1 MSVTMESHGDTDP
14 RGKSE
19 IAFLPFTFGGI
30 AHFGYARKA
39 FLFTVELVIALLCSL
54 SILWFVCDAYFPIVG
69 QAIDSLPE
77 EEVSITN
84 NRLVWDERDGVL
96 AQSPKLA
103 ISINAYGGP
112 GKVTDS
118 DLTLELAMR
127 SFKIHCING
136 YYTEIPYQIDR
147 FPLNHQRVTSW
158 WKAWMGP
165 LIFWV
170 IFISFCSLVL
180 IWQVLSFLYMFGVKL
195 LAWATRRQVEW
206 TGAYML
212 SGASLMP
219 GALLMTAGILCYSI
233 GCISLEGLGI
243 FAAAHIVLAWIFL
256 LISTLLLPKAPKP
269 VPVFKSA
276 SQPQAAAFG
285 TADVQR
291 EPEPASVDRNNPFS
305 GQKPAKK
312 FSFFGKNKKNPFS

>member
-1 MSVTMESHGDTDP
+1 MESRGDTVP
-14 RGKSE
+14 QGKSE

-96 AQSPKLA
+96 AQSSKLA

-112 GKVTDS
+112 KKLTDS

-127 SFKIHCING
+127 SFKLHCING
-136 YYTEIPYQIDR
+136 YYTELPYQIDR
-147 FPLNHQRVTSW
+147 FPLNRQRVTSW

-165 LIFWV
+165 LIFWI
-170 IFISFCSLVL
+170 IFISFCSLVFV
-180 IWQVLSFLYMFGVKL
+180 WQILSFLYMFGVKII
-195 LAWATRRQVEW
+195 AWAARRQVEW

-219 GALLMTAGILCYSI
+219 GALLMTAGIFCYSI
-233 GCISLEGLGI
+233 GCISLDGLGI
-243 FAAAHIVLAWIFL
+243 VAAAHIGLAWIFL
-256 LISTLLLPKAPKP
+256 LISSLLLPKAPKP
-269 VPVFKSA
+269 VPVFKQ
-276 SQPQAAAFG
+276 SQPRDAFESPAAP
-285 TADVQR
+285 R
-291 EPEPASVDRNNPFS
+291 EPEENTVSADRNNPFS

-312 FSFFGKNKKNPFS
+312 SSFFRRNKQNPFS

>member
-1 MSVTMESHGDTDP
+1 MSVTMESRGDTVP
-14 RGKSE
+14 QGKSE

-39 FLFTVELVIALLCSL
+39 FLFTVELVIALFCSL

-96 AQSPKLA
+96 AQSSKLA

-112 GKVTDS
+112 KQLTDS

-127 SFKIHCING
+127 SFKLHCING

-147 FPLNHQRVTSW
+147 FPLNRQRVTSW

-165 LIFWV
+165 LIFWI
-170 IFISFCSLVL
+170 IFISFCSLVFV
-180 IWQVLSFLYMFGVKL
+180 WQILSFLYMFGVKII
-195 LAWATRRQVEW
+195 AWAARRQVEW

-219 GALLMTAGILCYSI
+219 GALLMTAGIFCYSI

-243 FAAAHIVLAWIFL
+243 IAAAHIGLAWIFL
-256 LISTLLLPKAPKP
+256 LISSLLLPKAPKP
-269 VPVFKSA
+269 VPVFKQ
-276 SQPQAAAFG
+276 SQPRDNFESPAA
-285 TADVQR
+285 VR
-291 EPEPASVDRNNPFS
+291 EPEESPVSVDRNNPFS

-312 FSFFGKNKKNPFS
+312 SSFFGRNKQNPFS

>member
-1 MSVTMESHGDTDP
+1 MSVTMESRGDTVP
-14 RGKSE
+14 QGKSE

-96 AQSPKLA
+96 AQSSKLA

-112 GKVTDS
+112 KKLTDS

-127 SFKIHCING
+127 SFKLHCING
-136 YYTEIPYQIDR
+136 YYTELPYQIDR
-147 FPLNHQRVTSW
+147 FPLNRQRVTSW

-165 LIFWV
+165 LIFWI
-170 IFISFCSLVL
+170 IFISFCSLVFV
-180 IWQVLSFLYMFGVKL
+180 WQILSFLYMFGVKII
-195 LAWATRRQVEW
+195 AWAARRQVEW

-219 GALLMTAGILCYSI
+219 GALLMTAGIFCYSI
-233 GCISLEGLGI
+233 GCISLEGLGVI
-243 FAAAHIVLAWIFL
+243 AAAHIGLAWIFL
-256 LISTLLLPKAPKP
+256 LISSLLLPKAPKP
-269 VPVFKSA
+269 VPVFKQ
-276 SQPQAAAFG
+276 SQPRDTFESPAA
-285 TADVQR
+285 VQ
-291 EPEPASVDRNNPFS
+291 EPEESPVSADRNNPFS
-305 GQKPAKK
+305 GQKPAQKS
-312 FSFFGKNKKNPFS
+312 SFFGRNKQNPFS